1 MQYQAEDEVPGTD
14 RHLVLRLVETYGL
27 DPVLAERVVEETMLA
42 YGDTVEE
49 WVRSRHIR
57 LQRQGLSNETIY
69 HIISREMP
77 QRRFGAEPLSLR
89 QIRRLIYG

>member
-1 MQYQAEDEVPGTD
+1 MQYQADDAASGID
-14 RHLVLRLVETYGL
+14 RHLVSRLVDAYGL
-27 DPVLAERVVEETMLA
+27 DPVLAERVVEETFLA

-57 LQRQGLSNETIY
+57 LQRQGLSNDTIY
-69 HIISREMP
+69 HIISREMS
-77 QRRFGAEPLSLR
+77 QRRFSAASLSLR